1 MSLTLPPIYPITDI
15 GISGLSTPEQVKRL
29 IQGGATVVQLRE
41 KNASG
46 LEQYQAA
53 ALSVTYAKAHG
64 VKVIINDRV
73 DIAILAKADGVH
85 VGQDDLPPIQAR
97 RLLGDAAIIGFSTH
111 NLEQVRE
118 AVAMPIDYL
127 AYGPVF
133 ATDTKD
139 RPDPVVGIEALRRV
153 KDVAKDLPLVAI
165 GGITRDNVESVLAA
179 GADSAAM
186 ISGLLGGPEPIDAIL
201 SQLLT
206 ITGSN
211 A

>member
-1 MSLTLPPIYPITDI
+1 MSLILPSIYPITDI
-15 GISGLSTPEQVKRL
+15 EISGLSTPEQVERL
-29 IQGGATVVQLRE
+29 IHGGATVVQLRE
-41 KNASG
+41 KTSPG
-46 LEQYQAA
+46 FDQFEAA
-53 ALSVTYAKAHG
+53 ALAIAYAKRHG

-73 DIAILAKADGVH
+73 DIAIFAGADGVH

-111 NLEQVRE
+111 NIEQVLQ

-127 AYGPVF
+127 AFGPVF
-133 ATDTKD
+133 ATDTKQQ
-139 RPDPVVGIEALRRV
+139 PDPVVGLEVLRRV
-153 KDVAKDLPLVAI
+153 KDLAKDLPLVAI
-165 GGITRDNVESVLAA
+165 GGITRNNLASVLAA